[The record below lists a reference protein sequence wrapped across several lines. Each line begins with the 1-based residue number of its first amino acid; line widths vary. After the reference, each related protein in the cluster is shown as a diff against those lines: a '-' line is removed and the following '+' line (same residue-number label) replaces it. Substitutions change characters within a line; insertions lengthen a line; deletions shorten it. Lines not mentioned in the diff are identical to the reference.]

1 MNKTTVITIV
11 ISLLLLLFGWQRY
24 AIQSLKHDLVISN
37 QHINQLRK
45 NRDDLARNL
54 TASEADKA
62 SLIEELQHRDLVL
75 TSRDSAL
82 ATSRKELA
90 ELSEKLRGLRKTDEE
105 YNTWSQAHVPDSV
118 IRLLRSTR
126 KANNSQNRTPENSSA
141 KKSD

>member
-11 ISLLLLLFGWQRY
+11 ISFLLLLFGWQRY

-75 TSRDSAL
+75 ASRDSAL

-118 IRLLRSTR
+118 IWLLRSTR
-126 KANNSQNRTPENSSA
+126 KANNSQNRTPESSSA